1 MSSRQLQHSI
11 LDVLALDKSS
21 EYDWSQGYL
30 KRLNSATST
39 LYHASLN
46 KVKLRSDEEPARAHV
61 CAYIACERLTEKGY
75 KDADNKEIRFY
86 TDRIPLEPKH
96 LRSLLAIFKQQIFQ
110 LSPVKGIS
118 WSPSPKKRDGAQSP
132 VKNGDRFSA
141 RDPKEL
147 RAELFGTPSRN
158 QGTKLSPTKRMVPTP
173 TITDSVVKNQDR
185 SPRGATTMSA
195 AHDNAALTPRRKL
208 TFEEVTEEDETVRTA
223 GGGLGTPNA
232 TTNNGSS
239 SRSIFK
245 SVERLR
251 GSPHRVEQQLESR
264 NLNKAL
270 SEAESKERDQAK
282 TTETPQSEE
291 EGTKHDEMLEGDN
304 TMTSHVKP
312 RVVEV
317 SDSNDN
323 VFRDHD
329 DSSEVIGE
337 EIIDPLKNASL
348 KNSSRITTRARRRRD
363 NSEETSVP
371 LPLSSSRRK
380 RPRQTGNLLSKR
392 FCKVSP
398 AEIIRLCN
406 AFELPRDVAFN
417 VLDQYLINASYVAC
431 PWQLVCGL
439 VMNVV
444 FVVFNEKRSKDPRVD
459 YWLLGRMAKLMSCT
473 FEDEILSSIDLVKE
487 LIVSETWY
495 RQLQVQYNYFDGSS
509 YKETIL
515 TKLGSMLQPK
525 NILVT
530 DEQFNIWKQRI
541 EQDISLR
548 NDNA

>member
-118 WSPSPKKRDGAQSP
+118 WSPSPKKNNGTQSP

-158 QGTKLSPTKRMVPTP
+158 QGPKLSPTKRMVPTP
-173 TITDSVVKNQDR
+173 TITDSVVKNRDQ
-185 SPRGATTMSA
+185 SPGGTTRTTVA
-195 AHDNAALTPRRKL
+195 VHDSPVLTPRRKL
-208 TFEEVTEEDETVRTA
+208 TFEEVTEEDETVQTSSKK
-223 GGGLGTPNA
+223 LGTPNA
-232 TTNNGSS
+232 TKNNVSP

-245 SVERLR
+245 SAERLR
-251 GSPHRVEQQLESR
+251 GSPHRVGQQLESR
-264 NLNKAL
+264 NLSKAL
-270 SEAESKERDQAK
+270 SEAESREKDQDE
-282 TTETPQSEE
+282 TTKVPQSEE
-291 EGTKHDEMLEGDN
+291 EGGKHDEILESDK

-312 RVVEV
+312 KVVEMR
-317 SDSNDN
+317 DSNDN
-323 VFRDHD
+323 VPLDSE
-329 DSSEVIGE
+329 DSSEVIGV
-337 EIIDPLKNASL
+337 EINDPVKSANLTNKG
-348 KNSSRITTRARRRRD
+348 RTTTRGRRRR
-363 NSEETSVP
+363 STSGET
-371 LPLSSSRRK
+371 LASSRRK
-380 RPRQTGNLLSKR
+380 RPRQSGNLLTKR

-398 AEIIRLCN
+398 AELIRLCN

-444 FVVFNEKRSKDPRVD
+444 FVVFNEKRSRDPRVD
-459 YWLLGRMAKLMSCT
+459 YWLLGRMAKLMNCP

-548 NDNA
+548 DDNA

>member
-118 WSPSPKKRDGAQSP
+118 WSPSPKKNNGTQSP

-158 QGTKLSPTKRMVPTP
+158 QGPKLSPTKRMVPTP
-173 TITDSVVKNQDR
+173 TITDSVVKNRYQ
-185 SPRGATTMSA
+185 SPGGTTRTTVA
-195 AHDNAALTPRRKL
+195 VHDSPVLTPRRKL
-208 TFEEVTEEDETVRTA
+208 TFEEVTEEDETVQTSSKK
-223 GGGLGTPNA
+223 LGTPNA
-232 TTNNGSS
+232 TKNNVSP

-245 SVERLR
+245 SAERLR
-251 GSPHRVEQQLESR
+251 GSPHRVGQQLESR
-264 NLNKAL
+264 NLSKAL
-270 SEAESKERDQAK
+270 SEAESREKDQDE
-282 TTETPQSEE
+282 TTKVPQSEE
-291 EGTKHDEMLEGDN
+291 EGGKHDEIVESDK

-312 RVVEV
+312 KVVEMR
-317 SDSNDN
+317 DSNDN
-323 VFRDHD
+323 VPLDSE
-329 DSSEVIGE
+329 DSSEVIGV
-337 EIIDPLKNASL
+337 EINDPVKSANLTNKG
-348 KNSSRITTRARRRRD
+348 KTTTRGRRRR
-363 NSEETSVP
+363 STSGET
-371 LPLSSSRRK
+371 LASSRRK
-380 RPRQTGNLLSKR
+380 RPRQSGNLLTKR

-398 AEIIRLCN
+398 AELIRLCN
-406 AFELPRDVAFN
+406 AFELP
-417 VLDQYLINASYVAC
+417 
-431 PWQLVCGL
+431 
-439 VMNVV
+439 
-444 FVVFNEKRSKDPRVD
+444 
-459 YWLLGRMAKLMSCT
+459 
-473 FEDEILSSIDLVKE
+473 
-487 LIVSETWY
+487 
-495 RQLQVQYNYFDGSS
+495 
-509 YKETIL
+509 
-515 TKLGSMLQPK
+515 
-525 NILVT
+525 
-530 DEQFNIWKQRI
+530 
-541 EQDISLR
+541 
-548 NDNA
+548 